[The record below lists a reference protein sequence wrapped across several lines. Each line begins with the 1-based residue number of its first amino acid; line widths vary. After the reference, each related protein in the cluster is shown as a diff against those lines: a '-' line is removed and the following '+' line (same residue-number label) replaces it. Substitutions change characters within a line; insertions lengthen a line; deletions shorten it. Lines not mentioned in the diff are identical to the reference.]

1 MFIEGY
7 WRVSEGGYGFFWDF
21 MVNVF
26 KMNRECFLM
35 IIGFD
40 FVLWGYGIGFFLGV
54 MYFDELFINIFWLGD
69 SGFLD

>member
-1 MFIEGY
+1 
-7 WRVSEGGYGFFWDF
+7 
-21 MVNVF
+21 
-26 KMNRECFLM
+26 M
-35 IIGFD
+35 IIGFV